1 LCLAQRLVDP
11 GEQGELGERF
21 LEDVH
26 FRAVGAMAGK
36 DRLSVARH
44 VQHGQA
50 GPVLKD
56 ALGDIGAEHL
66 RHDHVGQQQVHA
78 MGRVGRVLDRGRA
91 GTGLVD
97 VVAVAGQDPVPELAE
112 ALLVLDQQ
120 DDLALPALV
129 LGRGGR
135 PAARERGG
143 LVAGGDQHG
152 KRGPKP
158 WLGVD
163 LRGPAGLGDDAV
175 DRGQPEAGAMALGLG
190 GEEGLEGAVDGGLVH
205 ARAGVGDTQPDVAA
219 RPQAGPGLGVGGVG
233 FQVVGLDAE
242 LPAARHGVAGVD
254 GEVHQHLLELA
265 PVGLDEPQL
274 GVAADLEV
282 DVLTEG
288 AVQ

>member
-1 LCLAQRLVDP
+1 VDP
-11 GEQGELGERF
+11 GEQGDLGERF

-26 FRAVGAMAGK
+26 FRVVRAMTGE
-36 DRLSVARH
+36 DRLGVARH

-50 GPVLKD
+50 GTVLKD
-56 ALGDIGAEHL
+56 VLGDIGAEHL

-91 GTGLVD
+91 ATGLVD

-120 DDLALPALV
+120 DDLAVPVLV

-135 PAARERGG
+135 HAARKRGG

-158 WLGVD
+158 RLRVD
-163 LRGPAGLGDDAV
+163 LHGPAGLGDDAV
-175 DRGQPEAGAMALGLG
+175 DRRQPEAGAVALGLG
-190 GEEGLEGAVDGGLVH
+190 GEEGLEDAVDGGLVH

-265 PVGLDEPQL
+265 LVGLDEPQL
-274 GVAADLEV
+274 GVADDLEI